1 MSVPSVDAMI
11 EGFIHPD
18 ITQHYGVPTYEAITD
33 MQQQLSAN
41 AASVHTERGGG
52 ILGYVAITV
61 STEEY
66 AIYSATPFTIPN
78 NPGSIANV
86 GGLNSDSELA
96 EGIRAHKE
104 ALRQWKE
111 YLTVDAALK
120 KQLIGTFDPI
130 YLQSKKHR
138 LTGFATQTTKSLLQ
152 HLLQTYGTISPADL
166 AINDTKFKSAFNDT
180 EPIETLFAQIEDA
193 AHFAAV
199 TGSPYSANQILNNA
213 IAIIQATGSYKD
225 SCREWK
231 HRVSTEK
238 TWENLKLHFAQ
249 AHQEIREDNQINNSG
264 YHGASMATN
273 NTRAQINNVPEMTES
288 LENLA
293 AAALQE

>member
-1 MSVPSVDAMI
+1 MSTPSTPRLPSPFPTTRVPLQ
-11 EGFIHPD
+11 
-18 ITQHYGVPTYEAITD
+18 TW
-33 MQQQLSAN
+33 
-41 AASVHTERGGG
+41 
-52 ILGYVAITV
+52 
-61 STEEY
+61 
-66 AIYSATPFTIPN
+66 
-78 NPGSIANV
+78 

-166 AINDTKFKSAFNDT
+166 VANDTKFKSAFNDT

-199 TGSPYSANQILNNA
+199 AGSPYSASQIINNA
-213 IAIIQATGSYKD
+213 IAIIQAMGSYKD
-225 SCREWK
+225 SC
-231 HRVSTEK
+231 
-238 TWENLKLHFAQ
+238 
-249 AHQEIREDNQINNSG
+249 QE
-264 YHGASMATN
+264 
-273 NTRAQINNVPEMTES
+273 
-288 LENLA
+288 
-293 AAALQE
+293 